1 MNLIEDRIR
10 AAARAAADTV
20 APDSVPPLEL
30 PAARTRRFGRR
41 RRGVRSPH
49 ATWSTWAPRLAPL
62 AAALAVIA
70 LVITLVNVRHTE
82 NRPPATGSSLVAP
95 PGVPAGPPVS
105 SYVRSGQ
112 VPPYYVT
119 ATQTDAVVHLTVS
132 GASVATIRPSLP
144 GGTMV
149 AVTAAG
155 DGRTFVLG
163 EQGQDRKAVT
173 FYQFRLGS
181 SGQPGAL
188 TRLPMSVADGKT
200 MGDVALSPDG
210 TRLAIAVAAGG
221 GVQQVRLYPV
231 SGGPAR
237 TWSAKGGTTGGR
249 FAIGLLSWAA
259 NQRTLAFNW
268 GPGQTRSA
276 RLLNLGNA
284 GGSLLAASRPA
295 VTLANTAN
303 MGQTLYQCGSLILV
317 PNGSEFVCAS
327 GEITKIAKDG
337 ITTYTTGFPEFS
349 AATGHLTRIVGHWHP
364 NQWHEPEII
373 DLLWSDASGRVLIG
387 VIHAGGR
394 NWVGVISGNKFTPL
408 NARWALTTTQGLT
421 DFGTW

>member
-10 AAARAAADTV
+10 AAARAAAETV

-30 PAARTRRFGRR
+30 PAARRRFGRR

-95 PGVPAGPPVS
+95 PGVPAGPPVI

-119 ATQTDAVVHLTVS
+119 ATETDAVVHLTVS

-181 SGQPGAL
+181 SGRPGAL
-188 TRLPMSVADGKT
+188 TRLPMSVADGRA

-210 TRLAIAVAAGG
+210 TR
-221 GVQQVRLYPV
+221 R
-231 SGGPAR
+231 
-237 TWSAKGGTTGGR
+237 
-249 FAIGLLSWAA
+249 
-259 NQRTLAFNW
+259 
-268 GPGQTRSA
+268 
-276 RLLNLGNA
+276 
-284 GGSLLAASRPA
+284 RPA
-295 VTLANTAN
+295 
-303 MGQTLYQCGSLILV
+303 GQAISGQRRPGPHLV
-317 PNGSEFVCAS
+317 R
-327 GEITKIAKDG
+327 
-337 ITTYTTGFPEFS
+337 Y
-349 AATGHLTRIVGHWHP
+349 
-364 NQWHEPEII
+364 
-373 DLLWSDASGRVLIG
+373 GRHHRRPLRHRVAVLG
-387 VIHAGGR
+387 RQPAHAGLQLG
-394 NWVGVISGNKFTPL
+394 
-408 NARWALTTTQGLT
+408 ARPDAERPAAQPR
-421 DFGTW
+421 

>member
-1 MNLIEDRIR
+1 MNTIEERIR

-20 APDSVPPLEL
+20 EPDSVPPLGL
-30 PAARTRRFGRR
+30 PAAPRR
-41 RRGVRSPH
+41 RWLRGGRSAGAIRTP
-49 ATWSTWAPRLAPL
+49 WAVRLAPV

-70 LVITLVNVRHTE
+70 IVITMVTVRHTE
-82 NRPPATGSSLVAP
+82 NRPSATGSSLVAP

-149 AVTAAG
+149 AVTTAG

-181 SGQPGAL
+181 SGRPGAL

-200 MGDVALSPDG
+200 MTGVALSPDG
-210 TRLAIAVAAGG
+210 TKLAIAVVPGG

-231 SGGPAR
+231 HGGPVR
-237 TWSAKGGTTGGR
+237 TWSATGGGPYG
-249 FAIGLLSWAA
+249 ATWLSWPAS
-259 NQRTLAFNW
+259 QRTLAFNW
-268 GPGQTRSA
+268 LVGQTRSV
-276 RLLNLGNA
+276 RLLNLGTA
-284 GGSLLAASRPA
+284 GGSLLAASRPV
-295 VTLANTAN
+295 VTLGNTAN
-303 MGQTLYQCGSLILV
+303 MGQTLYIGPEDMIIT
-317 PNGSEFVCAS
+317 PNGSAIVGAS
-327 GEITKIAKDG
+327 NVITNIAKNG
-337 ITTYTTGFPEFS
+337 IITDTTGFPEFS
-349 AATGHLTRIVGHWHP
+349 VATGHLARIVGDWP
-364 NQWHEPEII
+364 INQQHEPTSVV

-387 VIHAGGR
+387 VINSAGR
-394 NWVGVISGNKFTPL
+394 NWVGVISGKKFTPL

>member
-1 MNLIEDRIR
+1 MNMIEERIR
-10 AAARAAADTV
+10 AAARAAAETV

-30 PAARTRRFGRR
+30 PAAPRR
-41 RRGVRSPH
+41 RWLRGGRTAG
-49 ATWSTWAPRLAPL
+49 ATRTPWAVRLAPV

-70 LVITLVNVRHTE
+70 IVITMVNVRHTE
-82 NRPPATGSSLVAP
+82 SRPPATGPSLLAP

-119 ATQTDAVVHLTVS
+119 ATETDAVVHLTVS

-149 AVTAAG
+149 AVTTAG

-181 SGQPGAL
+181 SGRPGAL
-188 TRLPMSVADGKT
+188 SRLPMSVTDGKT
-200 MGDVALSPDG
+200 MTGLALSPDG
-210 TRLAIAVAAGG
+210 TKLAIAVVPGG

-231 SGGPAR
+231 HGGQAR
-237 TWSAKGGTTGGR
+237 TWSATGGGPYG
-249 FAIGLLSWAA
+249 ATWLSWPAS
-259 NQRTLAFNW
+259 QRTLAFNW
-268 GPGQTRSA
+268 SVGHTRSV
-276 RLLNLGNA
+276 RLLNLGTA
-284 GGSLLAASRPA
+284 GGSLLAASRPV
-295 VTLANTAN
+295 VTLGNTAN
-303 MGQTLYQCGSLILV
+303 MGQTLYIGPDDMIITRDGSAIV
-317 PNGSEFVCAS
+317 GAS
-327 GEITKIAKDG
+327 NEITNIAKNG
-337 ITTYTTGFPEFS
+337 IITFTTGFPEFS
-349 AATGHLTRIVGHWHP
+349 VATGHLTRIVGHWHP
-364 NQWHEPEII
+364 NQWHEPEVV

-387 VIHAGGR
+387 VINAGGR

>member
-10 AAARAAADTV
+10 AAARAAAETV

-30 PAARTRRFGRR
+30 PAAGTRRFGRR
-41 RRGVRSPH
+41 RRGVRSAD

-70 LVITLVNVRHTE
+70 LVVTLVNVRHAE
-82 NRPPATGSSLVAP
+82 NRPSAIGSSLVAP

-105 SYVRSGQ
+105 SYVRAGQ

-119 ATQTDAVVHLTVS
+119 ATQADAVVHLTVS
-132 GASVATIRPSLP
+132 GASLATIRPSLP
-144 GGTMV
+144 GGKMV

-163 EQGQDRKAVT
+163 EQGPFRKEVT

-181 SGQPGAL
+181 SGRPGAL

-210 TRLAIAVAAGG
+210 TRLAIAVAPGG

-237 TWSAKGGTTGGR
+237 TWSATDGTSGGP
-249 FAIGLLSWAA
+249 FALGLLSWAA
-259 NQRTLAFNW
+259 SQRTLAFNW
-268 GPGQTRSA
+268 GPGQTLSV

-337 ITTYTTGFPEFS
+337 IITYTTGFPEFS
-349 AATGHLTRIVGHWHP
+349 AATGHLTRILGHWHP
-364 NQWHEPEII
+364 NQWHEPEVI

-387 VIHAGGR
+387 AIRAGGR

-408 NARWALTTTQGLT
+408 NARWALAMNQGLT

>member
-1 MNLIEDRIR
+1 W
-10 AAARAAADTV
+10 T
-20 APDSVPPLEL
+20 
-30 PAARTRRFGRR
+30 
-41 RRGVRSPH
+41 
-49 ATWSTWAPRLAPL
+49 PRLAPL

-70 LVITLVNVRHTE
+70 IVITVVNVRHTE
-82 NRPPATGSSLVAP
+82 NKPSATGSSLGAP

-105 SYVRSGQ
+105 SYVRSDQ

-119 ATQTDAVVHLTVS
+119 AIETDAVVHLTVS

-181 SGQPGAL
+181 SGRPGAL
-188 TRLPMSVADGKT
+188 TRLPISVADGKT

-210 TRLAIAVAAGG
+210 TRLAIAVAPGG

-237 TWSAKGGTTGGR
+237 TWSATDDTSGDP
-249 FAIGLLSWAA
+249 FALGLLSWAA

-284 GGSLLAASRPA
+284 GGSLLAASRLA

-303 MGQTLYQCGSLILV
+303 MGQTLYQCGSLVLT
-317 PNGSEFVCAS
+317 PDGSELVCAS
-327 GEITKIAKDG
+327 GDITKIAKDG
-337 ITTYTTGFPEFS
+337 IITYTTGFPEFS
-349 AATGHLTRIVGHWHP
+349 AATGHLTRVMGHWDP
-364 NQWHEPEII
+364 NQSHEPEVI
-373 DLLWSDASGRVLIG
+373 DLLWSNASGRVLIG

-394 NWVGVISGNKFTPL
+394 NWVGMISGNNFTPL
-408 NARWALTTTQGLT
+408 NARWALSMTRGLN

>member
-10 AAARAAADTV
+10 AAARAAAETV

-30 PAARTRRFGRR
+30 PAAPRR
-41 RRGVRSPH
+41 RWLRGGRTAG
-49 ATWSTWAPRLAPL
+49 ATRTPWAVRLAPV

-70 LVITLVNVRHTE
+70 IVITMVTVRHTE
-82 NRPPATGSSLVAP
+82 SRPSATGSSLVAP

-119 ATQTDAVVHLTVS
+119 ATETDAVVHLTVS

-149 AVTAAG
+149 AVTTAG

-181 SGQPGAL
+181 SGRPGAL
-188 TRLPMSVADGKT
+188 SRLPMSVTDGKT
-200 MGDVALSPDG
+200 MTGLALSPDG
-210 TRLAIAVAAGG
+210 TKLAIAVVPGG

-231 SGGPAR
+231 HGGQAR
-237 TWSAKGGTTGGR
+237 TWSATGGGPYG
-249 FAIGLLSWAA
+249 ATWLSWPAS
-259 NQRTLAFNW
+259 QRTLAFNW
-268 GPGQTRSA
+268 SVGHTRSV
-276 RLLNLGNA
+276 RLLNLGTA
-284 GGSLLAASRPA
+284 GGSLLAASRPV
-295 VTLANTAN
+295 VTLGNTAN
-303 MGQTLYQCGSLILV
+303 MGQTLYIGPDDMIITRDGSAIV
-317 PNGSEFVCAS
+317 GAS
-327 GEITKIAKDG
+327 NEITNIAKNG
-337 ITTYTTGFPEFS
+337 IITFTTGFPEFS
-349 AATGHLTRIVGHWHP
+349 VATGHLTRIVGHWHP
-364 NQWHEPEII
+364 NQWHEPEVV

-387 VIHAGGR
+387 VINAGGR

>member
-1 MNLIEDRIR
+1 MNMIEERIR
-10 AAARAAADTV
+10 AAARAAAETV

-30 PAARTRRFGRR
+30 PAAPRR
-41 RRGVRSPH
+41 RWLRGGRTAG
-49 ATWSTWAPRLAPL
+49 ATRTPWAVRLAPV

-70 LVITLVNVRHTE
+70 IVITMVTVRHTE
-82 NRPPATGSSLVAP
+82 SRPSATGSSLVAP

-119 ATQTDAVVHLTVS
+119 ATETDAVVHLTVS

-149 AVTAAG
+149 AVTTAG

-181 SGQPGAL
+181 SGRPGAL
-188 TRLPMSVADGKT
+188 SRLPMSVTDGKT
-200 MGDVALSPDG
+200 MTGLALSPDG
-210 TRLAIAVAAGG
+210 TKLAIAVVPGG

-231 SGGPAR
+231 HGGQAR
-237 TWSAKGGTTGGR
+237 TWSATGGGPYG
-249 FAIGLLSWAA
+249 ATWLSWPAS
-259 NQRTLAFNW
+259 QRTLAFNW
-268 GPGQTRSA
+268 SVGHTRSV
-276 RLLNLGNA
+276 RLLNLGTA
-284 GGSLLAASRPA
+284 GGSLLAASRPV
-295 VTLANTAN
+295 VTLGNTAN
-303 MGQTLYQCGSLILV
+303 MGQTLYIGPDDMIITRDGSAIV
-317 PNGSEFVCAS
+317 GAS
-327 GEITKIAKDG
+327 NEITNIAKNG
-337 ITTYTTGFPEFS
+337 IITFTTGFPEFS
-349 AATGHLTRIVGHWHP
+349 VATGHLTRIVGHWHP
-364 NQWHEPEII
+364 NQWHEPEVV

-387 VIHAGGR
+387 AIHAGGR

>member
-1 MNLIEDRIR
+1 M
-10 AAARAAADTV
+10 
-20 APDSVPPLEL
+20 
-30 PAARTRRFGRR
+30 
-41 RRGVRSPH
+41 
-49 ATWSTWAPRLAPL
+49 

-70 LVITLVNVRHTE
+70 IVITMVTVRHTE

-119 ATQTDAVVHLTVS
+119 ATETDAVVHLTVS

-181 SGQPGAL
+181 SGRPGAL

-210 TRLAIAVAAGG
+210 TRLAIAVAPGG

-237 TWSAKGGTTGGR
+237 TWSATGGTTGGP
-249 FAIGLLSWAA
+249 FALRLLSWAA
-259 NQRTLAFNW
+259 SQRTLAFNW
-268 GPGQTRSA
+268 GPGQTQSV

-303 MGQTLYQCGSLILV
+303 MGQTLYQCGIPDPYPGRVGARLRQRRDHEDRQGRDHHVHHRFPGILRR
-317 PNGSEFVCAS
+317 
-327 GEITKIAKDG
+327 DR
-337 ITTYTTGFPEFS
+337 
-349 AATGHLTRIVGHWHP
+349 TRHPDLGHWHP
-364 NQWHEPEII
+364 NQWHEPLVVE
-373 DLLWSDASGRVLIG
+373 LLWSDASGRVLIG
-387 VIHAGGR
+387 AIHAGGR

-408 NARWALTTTQGLT
+408 NARWALSMTRGLT

>member
-10 AAARAAADTV
+10 AAARAAAETV

-41 RRGVRSPH
+41 RRGARSPH
-49 ATWSTWAPRLAPL
+49 ATWSTWVARLTPV

-70 LVITLVNVRHTE
+70 IVVTMVTVRHTE

-95 PGVPAGPPVS
+95 PGVPAGPSVS

-119 ATQTDAVVHLTVS
+119 ATETDAVVHLTVS

-181 SGQPGAL
+181 SGRPGAL

-221 GVQQVRLYPV
+221 GQQVRLYPV
-231 SGGPAR
+231 SGG
-237 TWSAKGGTTGGR
+237 R
-249 FAIGLLSWAA
+249 FALGLLSWAA
-259 NQRTLAFNW
+259 SQRTLAFNW
-268 GPGQTRSA
+268 GPGQTLSA

-303 MGQTLYQCGSLILV
+303 MGQTLYQCGSLILTLD
-317 PNGSEFVCAS
+317 GSELVCVS

-337 ITTYTTGFPEFS
+337 TTTYTTGFPEFS
-349 AATGHLTRIVGHWHP
+349 AATGHLTRILGHWHP
-364 NQWHEPEII
+364 NQWHEPLAVE
-373 DLLWSDASGRVLIG
+373 LLWSDASGRVLIG
-387 VIHAGGR
+387 AIHAGGR

-408 NARWALTTTQGLT
+408 NARWALSMTRGLT

>member
-10 AAARAAADTV
+10 TAARAAAETV

-30 PAARTRRFGRR
+30 PTARPRRFGRR
-41 RRGVRSPH
+41 PGGARSPH
-49 ATWSTWAPRLAPL
+49 ATWTPWLARLTPV

-70 LVITLVNVRHTE
+70 IVITMVTVRHTE
-82 NRPPATGSSLVAP
+82 NRPAATGSSLVAP

-105 SYVRSGQ
+105 SYVSSGQ

-119 ATQTDAVVHLTVS
+119 ATETAAVVHLTVS
-132 GASVATIRPSLP
+132 GASLATIRPSLP

-149 AVTAAG
+149 AVTAAR

-163 EQGQDRKAVT
+163 EQGRKAVT

-181 SGQPGAL
+181 SGRPGAL

-200 MGDVALSPDG
+200 LTGLALSPDG
-210 TRLAIAVAAGG
+210 TKLAIAVVPGG

-231 SGGPAR
+231 HGGQAR
-237 TWSAKGGTTGGR
+237 TWSATGGGPYG
-249 FAIGLLSWAA
+249 ATWLSWPAS
-259 NQRTLAFNW
+259 QRTLAFNW
-268 GPGQTRSA
+268 SAGQMRSV
-276 RLLNLGNA
+276 RLLNLGTT
-284 GGSLLAASRPA
+284 GGSLLAASRPV
-295 VTLANTAN
+295 VTLGNTAN
-303 MGQTLYQCGSLILV
+303 MGQTLYIGPEDMIITPDGSAIV
-317 PNGSEFVCAS
+317 GAS
-327 GEITKIAKDG
+327 NEITNIAKNG
-337 ITTYTTGFPEFS
+337 IITFTTGFPEFS
-349 AATGHLTRIVGHWHP
+349 VATGHLTRIVGHWHP
-364 NQWHEPEII
+364 NQWHEPEVV

-387 VIHAGGR
+387 VINAGGR

-408 NARWALTTTQGLT
+408 HTRWALTTTRGLT

>member
-10 AAARAAADTV
+10 AAARAAAETV

-70 LVITLVNVRHTE
+70 LVITLVNVRHTQ
-82 NRPPATGSSLVAP
+82 NRPSATGSSLVAP
-95 PGVPAGPPVS
+95 PNVPAGPPVS
-105 SYVRSGQ
+105 SYIRSGQ

-163 EQGQDRKAVT
+163 EQSQDRKAVT

-181 SGQPGAL
+181 SGRPGAL
-188 TRLPMSVADGKT
+188 TRLPMSVADGQT
-200 MGDVALSPDG
+200 LTGLALSPDG
-210 TRLAIAVAAGG
+210 TKLAIAVVSGG

-231 SGGPAR
+231 HGGPAR
-237 TWSAKGGTTGGR
+237 TWSATGGGPYG
-249 FAIGLLSWAA
+249 ATSLSWPVS
-259 NQRTLAFNW
+259 QRTLAFNW
-268 GPGQTRSA
+268 SAGQTRSV
-276 RLLNLGNA
+276 RLLNLGTA
-284 GGSLLAASRPA
+284 GGSLLAASRPV
-295 VTLANTAN
+295 VTLGNTAN
-303 MGQTLYQCGSLILV
+303 LGQALYIGPEDMIITPDGSAIV
-317 PNGSEFVCAS
+317 GAS
-327 GEITKIAKDG
+327 SEITNIPKNG
-337 ITTYTTGFPEFS
+337 NITFTTGFPEFS
-349 AATGHLTRIVGHWHP
+349 VATGHLTRVVGHWQP
-364 NQWHEPEII
+364 NQWHDPEVI

-387 VIHAGGR
+387 VIKSAGR
-394 NWVGVISGNKFTPL
+394 NWVGVINGNTFTPL

>member
-1 MNLIEDRIR
+1 MNMIEERIR
-10 AAARAAADTV
+10 AAARAAAETV

-30 PAARTRRFGRR
+30 PAAPRR
-41 RRGVRSPH
+41 RWLRGGRTAG
-49 ATWSTWAPRLAPL
+49 ATRTPWAVRLAPV

-70 LVITLVNVRHTE
+70 IVITMVTVRHTE
-82 NRPPATGSSLVAP
+82 SRPSATGSSLVAP

-119 ATQTDAVVHLTVS
+119 ATETDAVVHLTVS

-181 SGQPGAL
+181 SGRPGAL
-188 TRLPMSVADGKT
+188 SRLPMSVTDGKT
-200 MGDVALSPDG
+200 MTGLALSPDG
-210 TRLAIAVAAGG
+210 TKLAIAVVPGG

-231 SGGPAR
+231 HGGQAR
-237 TWSAKGGTTGGR
+237 TWSATGGGPYG
-249 FAIGLLSWAA
+249 ATWLSWPAS
-259 NQRTLAFNW
+259 QRTLAFNW
-268 GPGQTRSA
+268 SVGHTRSV
-276 RLLNLGNA
+276 RLLNLGTA
-284 GGSLLAASRPA
+284 GGSLLAASRPV
-295 VTLANTAN
+295 VTLGNTAN
-303 MGQTLYQCGSLILV
+303 MGQTLYIGPDDMIITRDGSAIV
-317 PNGSEFVCAS
+317 GAS
-327 GEITKIAKDG
+327 NEITNIAKNG
-337 ITTYTTGFPEFS
+337 IITFTTGFPEFS
-349 AATGHLTRIVGHWHP
+349 VATGHLTRIVGHWHP
-364 NQWHEPEII
+364 NQWHEPEVV

-387 VIHAGGR
+387 VINAGGR

>member
-10 AAARAAADTV
+10 AAARAAAETV

-70 LVITLVNVRHTE
+70 LVITMVNVRHTE

-119 ATQTDAVVHLTVS
+119 ATETDAVVHLTVS

-181 SGQPGAL
+181 SGRPGAL

-210 TRLAIAVAAGG
+210 TRLAIAVAPGG

-237 TWSAKGGTTGGR
+237 TWSATGGTTGGP
-249 FAIGLLSWAA
+249 FALRSLSWAA
-259 NQRTLAFNW
+259 SQRTLAFNW
-268 GPGQTRSA
+268 WAGQTQSV

-303 MGQTLYQCGSLILV
+303 MGQTLYQCGSLILT
-317 PNGSEFVCAS
+317 PDGSELVCAS

-337 ITTYTTGFPEFS
+337 IITYTTGFPEFS
-349 AATGHLTRIVGHWHP
+349 AATGRVTRILGHWHP
-364 NQWHEPEII
+364 NQWHEPLVVE
-373 DLLWSDASGRVLIG
+373 LLWSDASGRVLIG

-408 NARWALTTTQGLT
+408 NARWALSMTRGLT